1 VLLAIATAVLL
12 TAQNVKL
19 DTGTV
24 SGTAALEPGVRVYKR
39 IPFAATRTAERM
51 FWRNRNSS
59 DFNAEIEAHLHLKE
73 DRLRG

>member
-1 VLLAIATAVLL
+1 
-12 TAQNVKL
+12 
-19 DTGTV
+19 
-24 SGTAALEPGVRVYKR
+24 
-39 IPFAATRTAERM
+39 M